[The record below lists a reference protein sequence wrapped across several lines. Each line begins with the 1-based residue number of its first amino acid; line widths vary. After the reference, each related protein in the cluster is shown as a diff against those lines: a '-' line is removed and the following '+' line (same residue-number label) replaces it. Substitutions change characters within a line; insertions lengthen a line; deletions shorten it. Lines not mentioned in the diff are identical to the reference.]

1 MGLKIFLSLVI
12 VMENLKIRI
21 GTRGS
26 ALALK
31 QTHWVKEQLRKIY
44 PDAEIEIICIKT
56 KGDKITDAPLAKIG
70 GKGLFVKEIE
80 EALLSERIDLAVH
93 SLKDVTTEL
102 PRGLC
107 LGAITEREDP
117 RDVLISKENIPFS
130 KLPEDSI
137 LGTSS
142 LRRKAQILHLR
153 PKFTIVPLRGNVDT
167 RIKKMREK
175 NLDAI
180 ILASAG
186 IRRMGLEENITEYL
200 PLDVILPAIG
210 QGALAIEIRE
220 ERDWKDIVSP
230 LNHLPTALATMA
242 ERAFLRRLQGG
253 CQVPIAAYAEIK
265 DGRLSIV
272 GMVAEVEGRR
282 LLKQK
287 ISGLPEEAEA
297 LGTALADSLLKAGA
311 REILEEVYGR

>member
-1 MGLKIFLSLVI
+1 
-12 VMENLKIRI
+12 MENLRIRI

-31 QTHWVKEQLRKIY
+31 QTYWVKEQLKKIY
-44 PDAEIEIICIKT
+44 PDAKIEVICIKT

-102 PRGLC
+102 PKGLC

-153 PKFTIVPLRGNVDT
+153 PKFTI
-167 RIKKMREK
+167 
-175 NLDAI
+175 A
-180 ILASAG
+180 
-186 IRRMGLEENITEYL
+186 
-200 PLDVILPAIG
+200 
-210 QGALAIEIRE
+210 
-220 ERDWKDIVSP
+220 VSYTH
-230 LNHLPTALATMA
+230 LTLPTK
-242 ERAFLRRLQGG
+242 R
-253 CQVPIAAYAEIK
+253 
-265 DGRLSIV
+265 IV
-272 GMVAEVEGRR
+272 
-282 LLKQK
+282 
-287 ISGLPEEAEA
+287 
-297 LGTALADSLLKAGA
+297 
-311 REILEEVYGR
+311 

>member
-1 MGLKIFLSLVI
+1 MTGS
-12 VMENLKIRI
+12 LKIRI

-31 QTHWVKEQLRKIY
+31 QTHLVKQRLHQLY
-44 PDAEIEIICIKT
+44 PNAKIEIFHIKT

-80 EALLSERIDLAVH
+80 EALLSENVDLAVH

-102 PRGLC
+102 PFGLC

-117 RDVLISKENIPFS
+117 RDALITR
-130 KLPEDSI
+130 DSI
-137 LGTSS
+137 LFSQLPENTCIGTSS
-142 LRRKAQILHLR
+142 LRRKAQLLHLR
-153 PKFTIVPLRGNVDT
+153 PDFKIAPLRGNVET
-167 RIKKMREK
+167 RIRKMKEK
-175 NLDAI
+175 QFDAI

-186 IRRMGLEENITEYL
+186 LKRMGLEKDITEYL
-200 PLDVILPAIG
+200 PFEVILPAIG
-210 QGALAIEIRE
+210 QGAMAIEIRE
-220 ERDWKDIVSP
+220 EDRWQDITSS
-230 LNHLPTALATMA
+230 LNHPLTALAAMA
-242 ERAFLRRLQGG
+242 ERAFLRRLHGG

-265 DGRLSIV
+265 DGRLLLN
-272 GMVAEVEGRR
+272 GMVAETDGRR

-297 LGTALADSLLKAGA
+297 LGTALAESLLEAGA
-311 REILEEVYGR
+311 KEILEGVYGER